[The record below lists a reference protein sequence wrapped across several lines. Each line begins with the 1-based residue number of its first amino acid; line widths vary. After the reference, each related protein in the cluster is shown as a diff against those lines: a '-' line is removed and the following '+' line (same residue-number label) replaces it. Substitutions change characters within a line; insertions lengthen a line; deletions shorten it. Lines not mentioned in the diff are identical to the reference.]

1 MFAALLKNGD
11 VVWDIGA
18 NAGIY
23 TLVASRVVGQK
34 GRVFAFEPQ
43 ARNVDALRRHLELN
57 GLRNV
62 DVWPCAVSDRVGEAR
77 FDDSGGSSQG
87 CLSDRGQIVVP
98 TVTLDS
104 LMATGDLLAPRVIKI
119 DIEGAEHRALR
130 GAERTIEAFR
140 PAVFLATHGD
150 VVHRECCDW
159 LTSRDYSLNRIGS
172 TNLED
177 ADEILAVQTVAAR

>member
-11 VVWDIGA
+11 VVWDLGA
-18 NAGIY
+18 NAGIF
-23 TLVASRVVGQK
+23 TLVASRIVGQK

-43 ARNVDALRRHLELN
+43 PRNVDALRRHLELN
-57 GLRNV
+57 GFRNV
-62 DVWPCAVSDRVGEAR
+62 DVWPCAVSDQVGEAR

-87 CLSDRGQIVVP
+87 FLSDRGQIVVP

-104 LMATGDLLAPRVIKI
+104 LMATGELLAPRVIKI

-130 GAERTIEAFR
+130 GAERTIDACR
-140 PAVFLATHGD
+140 PAVFLATHGV

-159 LTSRDYSLNRIGS
+159 LRSRDYSLEPIGP
-172 TNLED
+172 THLED
-177 ADEILAVQTVAAR
+177 ADEILAVPGERV